1 MRHPSED
8 GRMSNPEVVTKTQ
21 RRMHWGVG
29 VAALV
34 MLFAGVGTWLVLRQ
48 SATELPHPS
57 MAVIPKPS
65 HPGLAPRAEPPLPSS
80 AEMDALLRTRLAR
93 ASLMPEFATW
103 LKEQDLLRRFVTVV
117 GNVAQGDS
125 PREAVSFLAP
135 AGTFEARRKAGKL
148 VIEKQSY
155 ARYDVIGKVVGSLDM
170 GVLVSTYRE
179 VRHLAERLHM
189 ETARPG
195 STFDATLHLA
205 FEQVL
210 AVPVIDGD
218 IEVVPKGAMF
228 VYADPKLEGLTAAQ
242 KHLLR
247 MGPQN
252 LRRIQGTVREASQQL
267 TQQASRR

>member
-1 MRHPSED
+1 
-8 GRMSNPEVVTKTQ
+8 MSNPEVVTKSQ
-21 RRMHWGVG
+21 NRMHWGVG

-34 MLFAGVGTWLVLRQ
+34 LLFAGVGTWWVMRQ

-57 MAVIPKPS
+57 VAVIPKPS
-65 HPGLAPRAEPPLPSS
+65 HPGVASRTEPPLPSS
-80 AEMDALLRTRLAR
+80 AELDVLLRTKLAR
-93 ASLMPEFATW
+93 ASLLPEFAAW

-117 GNVAQGDS
+117 GNVANGDS

-135 AGTFEARRKAGKL
+135 ASTFEARRKGGKL
-148 VIEKQSY
+148 VIEMKSY
-155 ARYDVIGKVVGSLDM
+155 ARYDVLGKVVGSLDM
-170 GVLVSTYRE
+170 GVLVSTYRD
-179 VRHLAERLHM
+179 VRHLAERLHK

-218 IEVVPKGAMF
+218 VEVVPKGAMF

-247 MGPQN
+247 MGPKN
-252 LRRIQGTVREASQQL
+252 LRRLQDKVREASQQL

>member
-1 MRHPSED
+1 
-8 GRMSNPEVVTKTQ
+8 MSNPEVVTQ
-21 RRMHWGVG
+21 SQNRMHWGVG

-34 MLFAGVGTWLVLRQ
+34 LLFAGVGTWWVMRQ
-48 SATELPHPS
+48 PATALPHPS
-57 MAVIPKPS
+57 VAVIPKPS
-65 HPGLAPRAEPPLPSS
+65 HPGVAPRTEPPLPSS
-80 AEMDALLRTRLAR
+80 AELDVLLRTKLAR
-93 ASLMPEFATW
+93 ASLLPEFAAW

-117 GNVAQGDS
+117 GNVANGDS

-135 AGTFEARRKAGKL
+135 AGTFEARRKGGKL
-148 VIEKQSY
+148 VIEKKSY
-155 ARYDVIGKVVGSLDM
+155 ARYDVLGKVVGSLDM
-170 GVLVSTYRE
+170 GVLVSTYRD
-179 VRHLAERLHM
+179 VRHLAERLHK

-218 IEVVPKGAMF
+218 VEVVPKGAMF

-247 MGPQN
+247 MGPKN
-252 LRRIQGTVREASQQL
+252 LRRLQDKVREASQQL

>member
-1 MRHPSED
+1 
-8 GRMSNPEVVTKTQ
+8 MSNPDVVTKPQ

-34 MLFAGVGTWLVLRQ
+34 VLVAGVGAWLVPRRP
-48 SATELPHPS
+48 ATALPQPG

-65 HPGLAPRAEPPLPSS
+65 HPGLAPRAEPALPSS
-80 AEMDALLRTRLAR
+80 AELDALLRTKLAL
-93 ASLMPEFATW
+93 ASPLPEFAAW
-103 LKEQDLLRRFVTVV
+103 LREQDLLRRVVAVV
-117 GNVAQGDS
+117 GNVAAGDS
-125 PREAVSFLAP
+125 PREVVGFLAP

-148 VIEKQSY
+148 VIGKKSY
-155 ARYDVIGKVVGSLDM
+155 ARYDVIGKVVGSLDV
-170 GVLVSTYRE
+170 GVLVSTYRD
-179 VRHLAERLHM
+179 VRHLAERLHQ
-189 ETARPG
+189 ESARPG

-218 IEVVPKGAMF
+218 VEVVPRGELF
-228 VYADPKLEGLTAAQ
+228 VYADPNLEGLTAAQ

-252 LRRIQGTVREASQQL
+252 LRRIQAKVREASQQL

>member
-1 MRHPSED
+1 
-8 GRMSNPEVVTKTQ
+8 MSNPEVVTKSQ

-34 MLFAGVGTWLVLRQ
+34 MLSAGVGAWRVLRQ
-48 SATELPHPS
+48 SAPALPRPS
-57 MAVIPKPS
+57 LAVIPKPS
-65 HPGLAPRAEPPLPSS
+65 HPGVAPPRAEPPLPSA
-80 AEMDALLRTRLAR
+80 AELDALLRTRLAR
-93 ASLMPEFATW
+93 ASLMPEFAAG
-103 LKEQDLLRRFVTVV
+103 LKERDLLRRFVTVV
-117 GNVAQGDS
+117 GNVANGDS
-125 PREAVSFLAP
+125 PREAVRFLAP

-148 VIEKQSY
+148 VIGKQSH
-155 ARYDVIGKVVGSLDM
+155 ARYDVIGQVVGSLEM

-179 VRHLAERLHM
+179 VRHLAERLHK

-218 IEVVPKGAMF
+218 VEVVPKGAVF
-228 VYADPKLEGLTAAQ
+228 VYADPQLEGLTAAQ

-247 MGPQN
+247 MGPRN
-252 LRRIQGTVREASQQL
+252 LRRIQDKVREASQQL
-267 TQQASRR
+267 TRQASRR